1 MNADAP
7 AWEDKDLVIYF
18 DNAATSYPK
27 PSQVRQAMGDF
38 MENCSANPGRGGHR
52 MALEAGRVVFG
63 VREQVSGL
71 IDAGEP
77 EEIIITSSATE
88 ALNLALIG
96 GLRPGDHLVISS
108 MEHNAVARTAYHLK
122 TIGVELGVVEADRW
136 GMITP
141 EDVGRAIKRNTRM
154 VAVLHA
160 SNVTGGIMPIEE
172 IGLVCKKAGVPFLV
186 DASQTVGVIPV
197 SVRQAEADLLA
208 FPGHKGLYGPP
219 GIGVLYVRSG
229 IELEPRKFG
238 GTGSQSENLEMPHLV
253 PDRYEAGTLN
263 TVGIAGLGAGID
275 FVRQTG
281 MEKIAAHERE
291 LSRHLI
297 EEIKDLSRIT
307 IYGPLDPKD
316 RVGVVCFSIEG
327 VDSTDVGFIL
337 DQVYGIAVRAGLHC
351 APLAHKTLGTLEKGL
366 VRVSFSIFNTHEEVD
381 QLISALYEIM
391 REY

>member
-1 MNADAP
+1 MP
-7 AWEDKDLVIYF
+7 QHGRIRTLVIYF

-27 PSQVRQAMGDF
+27 PFQVPQAMDNF
-38 MENCSANPGRGGHR
+38 LRSRSANPGRGGHR
-52 MALEAGRVVFG
+52 MALEAGRVVLG

-71 IDAGEP
+71 IYAGEP
-77 EEIIITSSATE
+77 EEIIFTSSATE

-96 GLRPGDHLVISS
+96 GLRTGDHLVISS

-122 TIGVELGVVEADRW
+122 GIGVEVGVVEADRW

-141 EDVGRAIKRNTRM
+141 EDVARAIKRNTRM
-154 VAVLHA
+154 VAAVHA

-172 IGLVCKKAGVPFLV
+172 IGSLCRKAGIRFLV
-186 DASQTVGVIPV
+186 DASQTAGVIPV
-197 SVRQAEADLLA
+197 NVQQAQADLLA

-219 GIGVLYVRSG
+219 GIGVLYVGSG

-238 GTGSQSENLEMPHLV
+238 GTGSQSEDLEMPHLI

-275 FVRQTG
+275 FVQQTG

-291 LSRHLI
+291 LTRHLMV
-297 EEIKDLSRIT
+297 EIKDISRIK
-307 IYGPLDPKD
+307 IYGPPNPED
-316 RVGVVCFSIEG
+316 RVGVVGFNIEG
-327 VDSTDVGFIL
+327 VDSTEVAFIL

-366 VRVSFSIFNTHEEVD
+366 VRVSFSIFNTHKEVD
-381 QLISALYEIM
+381 QLISALHEIV

>member
-1 MNADAP
+1 M
-7 AWEDKDLVIYF
+7 VIYF

-27 PSQVRQAMGDF
+27 PFQVPQAMDNF
-38 MENCSANPGRGGHR
+38 LRSRSANPGRGGHR
-52 MALEAGRVVFG
+52 MALEAGRVVLG

-71 IDAGEP
+71 IYAGEP
-77 EEIIITSSATE
+77 EEIIFTSSATE

-96 GLRPGDHLVISS
+96 GLRTGDHLVISS

-122 TIGVELGVVEADRW
+122 GIGVEVGVVEADRW

-141 EDVGRAIKRNTRM
+141 EDVARAIKRNTRM
-154 VAVLHA
+154 VAAVHA

-172 IGLVCKKAGVPFLV
+172 IGSLCRKAGIRFLV
-186 DASQTVGVIPV
+186 DASQTAGVIPV
-197 SVRQAEADLLA
+197 NVQQAQADLLA

-219 GIGVLYVRSG
+219 GIGVLYVGSG

-238 GTGSQSENLEMPHLV
+238 GTGSQSEDLEMPHLI

-275 FVRQTG
+275 FVQQTG

-291 LSRHLI
+291 LTRHLMV
-297 EEIKDLSRIT
+297 EIKDISRIK
-307 IYGPLDPKD
+307 IYGPPNPED
-316 RVGVVCFSIEG
+316 RVGVVGFNIEG
-327 VDSTDVGFIL
+327 VDSTEVAFIL

-366 VRVSFSIFNTHEEVD
+366 VRVSFSIFNTLKEVD
-381 QLISALYEIM
+381 QLISALHEIV

>member
-1 MNADAP
+1 M
-7 AWEDKDLVIYF
+7 VIYF

-27 PSQVRQAMGDF
+27 PLQVRQAMGDF
-38 MENCSANPGRGGHR
+38 MEKCSANPGRGGHK
-52 MALEAGRVVFG
+52 MALEAGRVVLG
-63 VREQVSGL
+63 VREQVSEL
-71 IDAGEP
+71 IGAGEA
-77 EEIIITSSATE
+77 EEIIFTSSATE

-96 GLRPGDHLVISS
+96 GLRPGDHLIISS

-122 TIGVELGVVEADRW
+122 SIGVELGVVEADKW

-141 EDVGRAIKRNTRM
+141 EAVAQAIKKNTRL
-154 VAVLHA
+154 VAILHA

-172 IGLVCKKAGVPFLV
+172 IGLVCKSAGVLFLV

-197 SVRQAEADLLA
+197 NVRQAEADLLA

-238 GTGSQSENLEMPHLV
+238 GTGSQSENLEMPHLI

-263 TVGIAGLGAGID
+263 TVGIAGLGAGIE

-291 LSRHLI
+291 LTRHLLD
-297 EEIKDLSRIT
+297 EIKNMSRIRT
-307 IYGPLDPKD
+307 YGPPDLKN
-316 RVGVVCFSIEG
+316 RVGVVSFSIQG
-327 VDSTDVGFIL
+327 VDSTDVSFIL

-351 APLAHKTLGTLEKGL
+351 APMAHRTLGTLEEGL
-366 VRVSFSIFNTHEEVD
+366 IRVSFSIFNTHEEVD

>member
-1 MNADAP
+1 M
-7 AWEDKDLVIYF
+7 VIYF

-27 PSQVRQAMGDF
+27 PFQVPQAMDNF
-38 MENCSANPGRGGHR
+38 LRSRSANPGRGGHR
-52 MALEAGRVVFG
+52 MALEAGRVVLG

-71 IDAGEP
+71 IYAGEP
-77 EEIIITSSATE
+77 EEIIFTTSATE

-96 GLRPGDHLVISS
+96 GLRTGDHLVISS

-122 TIGVELGVVEADRW
+122 GIGVEVGVVEADRW

-141 EDVGRAIKRNTRM
+141 EDVARAIKRNTRM
-154 VAVLHA
+154 VAAVHA

-172 IGLVCKKAGVPFLV
+172 IGSLCRKAGIRFLV
-186 DASQTVGVIPV
+186 DASQTAGVIPV
-197 SVRQAEADLLA
+197 NVQQAQADLLA

-219 GIGVLYVRSG
+219 GIGVLYVGSG

-238 GTGSQSENLEMPHLV
+238 GTGSQSEDLEMPHLI

-275 FVRQTG
+275 FVQQTG

-291 LSRHLI
+291 LTRHLMV
-297 EEIKDLSRIT
+297 EIKDISRIK
-307 IYGPLDPKD
+307 IYGPPNPED
-316 RVGVVCFSIEG
+316 RVGVVGFNIEG
-327 VDSTDVGFIL
+327 VDSTEVAFIL

-366 VRVSFSIFNTHEEVD
+366 VRVSFSIFNTHKEVD
-381 QLISALYEIM
+381 QLISALHEIV

>member
-1 MNADAP
+1 
-7 AWEDKDLVIYF
+7 
-18 DNAATSYPK
+18 
-27 PSQVRQAMGDF
+27 
-38 MENCSANPGRGGHR
+38 
-52 MALEAGRVVFG
+52 MALEAGRVVLG

-71 IDAGEP
+71 IYAGEP
-77 EEIIITSSATE
+77 EEIIFTSSATE

-96 GLRPGDHLVISS
+96 GLRTGDHLVISS

-122 TIGVELGVVEADRW
+122 GIGVEVGVVEADRW

-141 EDVGRAIKRNTRM
+141 EDVARAIKRNTRM
-154 VAVLHA
+154 VAAVHA

-172 IGLVCKKAGVPFLV
+172 IGSLCRKAGIRFLV
-186 DASQTVGVIPV
+186 DASQTAGVIPV
-197 SVRQAEADLLA
+197 NVQQAQADLLA

-219 GIGVLYVRSG
+219 GIGVLYVGSG

-238 GTGSQSENLEMPHLV
+238 GTGSQSEDLEMPHLI

-275 FVRQTG
+275 FVQQTG

-291 LSRHLI
+291 LTRHLMV
-297 EEIKDLSRIT
+297 EIKDISRIK
-307 IYGPLDPKD
+307 IYGPPNPED
-316 RVGVVCFSIEG
+316 RVGVVGFNIEG
-327 VDSTDVGFIL
+327 VDSTEVAFIL

-366 VRVSFSIFNTHEEVD
+366 VRVSFSIFNTLKEVD
-381 QLISALYEIM
+381 QLISALHEIV

>member
-1 MNADAP
+1 M
-7 AWEDKDLVIYF
+7 IYF

-27 PSQVRQAMGDF
+27 PFQVPQAMDNF
-38 MENCSANPGRGGHR
+38 LRSRSANPGRGGHR
-52 MALEAGRVVFG
+52 MALEAGRVVLG

-71 IDAGEP
+71 IYAGEP
-77 EEIIITSSATE
+77 EEIIFTSSATE

-96 GLRPGDHLVISS
+96 GLRTGDHLVISS

-122 TIGVELGVVEADRW
+122 GIGVEVGVVEADRW

-141 EDVGRAIKRNTRM
+141 EDVARAIKRNTRM
-154 VAVLHA
+154 VAAVHA

-172 IGLVCKKAGVPFLV
+172 IGSLCRKAGIRFLV
-186 DASQTVGVIPV
+186 DASQTAGVIPV
-197 SVRQAEADLLA
+197 NVQQAQADLLA

-219 GIGVLYVRSG
+219 GIGVLYVGSG

-238 GTGSQSENLEMPHLV
+238 GTGSQSEDLEMPHLI

-275 FVRQTG
+275 FVQQTG

-291 LSRHLI
+291 LTRHLMV
-297 EEIKDLSRIT
+297 EIKDISRIK
-307 IYGPLDPKD
+307 IYGPPNPED
-316 RVGVVCFSIEG
+316 RVGVVGFNIEG
-327 VDSTDVGFIL
+327 VDSTEVAFIL

-366 VRVSFSIFNTHEEVD
+366 VRVSFSIFNTHKEVD
-381 QLISALYEIM
+381 QLISALHEIV

>member
-1 MNADAP
+1 
-7 AWEDKDLVIYF
+7 LVIYF

-27 PSQVRQAMGDF
+27 PFQVPQAMDNF
-38 MENCSANPGRGGHR
+38 LRSRSANPGRGGHR
-52 MALEAGRVVFG
+52 MALEAGRVVLG

-71 IDAGEP
+71 IYAGEP
-77 EEIIITSSATE
+77 EEIIFTSSATE

-96 GLRPGDHLVISS
+96 GLRTGDHLVISS

-122 TIGVELGVVEADRW
+122 GIGVEVGVVEADRW

-141 EDVGRAIKRNTRM
+141 EDVARAIKRNTRM
-154 VAVLHA
+154 VAAVHA

-172 IGLVCKKAGVPFLV
+172 IGSLCRKAGIRFLV
-186 DASQTVGVIPV
+186 DASQTAGVIPV
-197 SVRQAEADLLA
+197 NVQQAQADLLA

-219 GIGVLYVRSG
+219 GIGVLYVGSG

-238 GTGSQSENLEMPHLV
+238 GTGSQSEDLEMPHLI

-275 FVRQTG
+275 FVQQTG

-291 LSRHLI
+291 LTRHLMV
-297 EEIKDLSRIT
+297 EIKDISRIK
-307 IYGPLDPKD
+307 IYGPPNPED
-316 RVGVVCFSIEG
+316 RVGVVGFNIEG
-327 VDSTDVGFIL
+327 VDSTEVAFIL

-366 VRVSFSIFNTHEEVD
+366 VRVSFSIFNTHKEVD
-381 QLISALYEIM
+381 QLISALHEIV

>member
-1 MNADAP
+1 M
-7 AWEDKDLVIYF
+7 VIYF

-27 PSQVRQAMGDF
+27 PFQVPQAMDNF
-38 MENCSANPGRGGHR
+38 LRSRSANPGRGGHR
-52 MALEAGRVVFG
+52 MALEAGRVVLG

-71 IDAGEP
+71 IYAGEP
-77 EEIIITSSATE
+77 EEIIFTSSATE

-96 GLRPGDHLVISS
+96 GLRTGDHLVISS

-122 TIGVELGVVEADRW
+122 GIGVEVGVVEADRW

-141 EDVGRAIKRNTRM
+141 EDVARAIKRNTRM
-154 VAVLHA
+154 VAAVHA

-172 IGLVCKKAGVPFLV
+172 IGSLCRKAGIRFLV
-186 DASQTVGVIPV
+186 DASQTAGVIPV
-197 SVRQAEADLLA
+197 NVQQAQADLLA

-219 GIGVLYVRSG
+219 GIGVLYVGSG

-238 GTGSQSENLEMPHLV
+238 GTGSQSEDLEMPHLI

-275 FVRQTG
+275 FVQQTG

-291 LSRHLI
+291 LTRHLMV
-297 EEIKDLSRIT
+297 EIKDISRIK
-307 IYGPLDPKD
+307 IYGPPNPED
-316 RVGVVCFSIEG
+316 RVGVVGFNIEG
-327 VDSTDVGFIL
+327 VDSTEVAFIL

-366 VRVSFSIFNTHEEVD
+366 VRVSFSIFNTHKEVD
-381 QLISALYEIM
+381 QLISALHEIV

>member
-1 MNADAP
+1 
-7 AWEDKDLVIYF
+7 
-18 DNAATSYPK
+18 
-27 PSQVRQAMGDF
+27 MGDF
-38 MENCSANPGRGGHR
+38 MEKCSANPGRGGHK
-52 MALEAGRVVFG
+52 MALEAGRVVLG
-63 VREQVSGL
+63 VREQVSEL
-71 IDAGEP
+71 IGAGEA
-77 EEIIITSSATE
+77 EEIIFTSSATE

-96 GLRPGDHLVISS
+96 GLRPGDHLIISS

-122 TIGVELGVVEADRW
+122 SIGVELGVVEADKW

-141 EDVGRAIKRNTRM
+141 EAVAQAIKKNTRL
-154 VAVLHA
+154 VAILHA

-172 IGLVCKKAGVPFLV
+172 IGLVCKSAGVLFLV

-197 SVRQAEADLLA
+197 NVRQAEADLLA

-238 GTGSQSENLEMPHLV
+238 GTGSQSENLEMPHLI

-263 TVGIAGLGAGID
+263 TVGIAGLGAGIE

-291 LSRHLI
+291 LTRHLLD
-297 EEIKDLSRIT
+297 EIKNMSRIT
-307 IYGPLDPKD
+307 TYGPPDLKN
-316 RVGVVCFSIEG
+316 RVGVVSFSIQG
-327 VDSTDVGFIL
+327 VDSTDVSFIL

-351 APLAHKTLGTLEKGL
+351 APMAHRTLGTLEEGL
-366 VRVSFSIFNTHEEVD
+366 IRVSFSIFNTHEEVD